1 MTPAPP
7 VPANRQP
14 IFSILLSAELM
25 IDYATP
31 EHRDQRSLMTVQQFE
46 SISLFLGIG
55 GLVAYMVY
63 IMFRLA
69 QESNAGRF
77 GSFVIFGAL
86 GLGIVGFAA
95 KSVIQYLVLV

>member
-1 MTPAPP
+1 
-7 VPANRQP
+7 
-14 IFSILLSAELM
+14 
-25 IDYATP
+25 
-31 EHRDQRSLMTVQQFE
+31 
-46 SISLFLGIG
+46 
-55 GLVAYMVY
+55 MVY

-86 GLGIVGFAA
+86 GLGIVGFAV

>member
-1 MTPAPP
+1 M
-7 VPANRQP
+7 
-14 IFSILLSAELM
+14 SI
-25 IDYATP
+25 
-31 EHRDQRSLMTVQQFE
+31 QQFE

-55 GLVAYMVY
+55 GLMAYMVF

-69 QESNAGRF
+69 KESNAGRF
-77 GSFVIFGAL
+77 GAFVIFGAL